1 MAVPNASAASN
12 AAEEDMERLEESVDN
27 LLARIEALP
36 DHVLLP
42 YRCRQGSSVLLPLS
56 CLIKS

>member
-1 MAVPNASAASN
+1 MAVSNASAASN
-12 AAEEDMERLEESVDN
+12 AAEQDMERLEESVDD

-42 YRCRQGSSVLLPLS
+42 YRCPSVLLPLL
-56 CLIKS
+56 CFIMP

>member
-1 MAVPNASAASN
+1 MAVSNASAASN
-12 AAEEDMERLEESVDN
+12 SAKEDMERLEESVDD

-42 YRCRQGSSVLLPLS
+42 YRCPSVLLLLLCFIMP
-56 CLIKS
+56 